1 MVQKVAQ
8 RLSRVISN
16 LPGCYANIWTKQYSV
31 PKNWICISRQRF
43 QTMCELK
50 QSLQPGRNAVR
61 RLQSRPKKKL
71 RKWQMATKSNI
82 YKDPRWLSLVEKYK
96 DNWVL
101 AAKELFDIDLS
112 HQQQQIVEAIQ
123 PNNAKATVTTPHGI
137 GRPQVLAV
145 ISTLYTIMYPDS
157 RTVIVYPK
165 SNACKKGIVAYVWQC
180 WEALL
185 KKQPFIIEYFKV
197 GDSGLMFNEFWGM
210 CFCNYRLNYED
221 SIAGHYADHLLFI
234 IVDSAHISDR
244 AYSIVWTS
252 MTSGDSRILL
262 TSIPSPEEI
271 GFFYDS
277 HHGRALAEDNPSGV
291 YKAIKLSAED
301 SPFITQEYLD
311 HFAER
316 YGGRNSDDYRRMI
329 LGEFPGIREAV
340 LESDMPKTM
349 RFSMPDGSEWTM
361 PLRVIAKH
369 HAQHHAKKHGVT
381 TLEWLKSH
389 TIPLFTA
396 DHNAIVEW
404 AKTIPWGN
412 VAEYA
417 HMLKPP
423 KDRQEI
429 SWLTAE
435 KIIE

>member
-1 MVQKVAQ
+1 
-8 RLSRVISN
+8 
-16 LPGCYANIWTKQYSV
+16 
-31 PKNWICISRQRF
+31 
-43 QTMCELK
+43 
-50 QSLQPGRNAVR
+50 
-61 RLQSRPKKKL
+61 
-71 RKWQMATKSNI
+71 MATKSNI

-123 PNNAKATVTTPHGI
+123 PNNAKATVTTPYGI

-165 SNACKKGIVAYVWQC
+165 SNVCKRGIVAYVWQC

-210 CFCNYRLNYED
+210 CFCNFRLNYED

-244 AYSIVWTS
+244 AYSIVWAS
-252 MTSGDSRILL
+252 MTSGNSRILL

-349 RFSMPDGSEWTM
+349 RFSMPDGSEWTI
-361 PLRVIAKH
+361 PLRVIARH

-404 AKTIPWGN
+404 AKTIPWEN

>member
-1 MVQKVAQ
+1 M
-8 RLSRVISN
+8 
-16 LPGCYANIWTKQYSV
+16 
-31 PKNWICISRQRF
+31 
-43 QTMCELK
+43 
-50 QSLQPGRNAVR
+50 
-61 RLQSRPKKKL
+61 
-71 RKWQMATKSNI
+71 
-82 YKDPRWLSLVEKYK
+82 
-96 DNWVL
+96 
-101 AAKELFDIDLS
+101 
-112 HQQQQIVEAIQ
+112 
-123 PNNAKATVTTPHGI
+123 
-137 GRPQVLAV
+137 
-145 ISTLYTIMYPDS
+145 
-157 RTVIVYPK
+157 
-165 SNACKKGIVAYVWQC
+165 WQC

-210 CFCNYRLNYED
+210 CFCNFRLNYED

-244 AYSIVWTS
+244 AYSIVWAS

-349 RFSMPDGSEWTM
+349 RFSMPDGSEWTI
-361 PLRVIAKH
+361 PLRVIARH

-404 AKTIPWGN
+404 AKTIPWEN